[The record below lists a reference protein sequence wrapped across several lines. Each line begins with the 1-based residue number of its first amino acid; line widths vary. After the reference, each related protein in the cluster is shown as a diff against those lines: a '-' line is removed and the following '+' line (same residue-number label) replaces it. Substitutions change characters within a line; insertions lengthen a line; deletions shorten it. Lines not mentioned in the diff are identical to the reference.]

1 MGTVWGIYTF
11 SERIL
16 GVHPC
21 YLFNDLPIEKKTVLE
36 NEKILVQ
43 GVIDCILE
51 DSDGNLHL
59 VDYKTDRLSSDELRD
74 KSLAQKTLSE
84 KHGLQ
89 LSYYALAI
97 EKIFGKPPVS
107 VRVYSL
113 PLGDTV
119 DVGCN

>member
-1 MGTVWGIYTF
+1 M
-11 SERIL
+11 
-16 GVHPC
+16 
-21 YLFNDLPIEKKTVLE
+21 LPASHFTENAEKRELLE
-36 NEKILVQ
+36 KEKILVQ
-43 GVIDCILE
+43 GVIDCIIE
-51 DSDGNLHL
+51 DAEGRLHL
-59 VDYKTDRLSSDELRD
+59 VDYKTDRLSREELSD

-97 EKIFGKPPVS
+97 EKIFGKRPVS

-119 DVGCN
+119 DVGVT